1 MQIWQYEALDTNGG
15 RVKGRVKADNK
26 VAALVAVSQLQ
37 LTPLKV
43 DPLQVRDGVFKR
55 ISAAELEQLT
65 SELSIL
71 LRNGVQLDRAL
82 EMMAQA
88 NPNPVIAALLADL
101 TEQVR
106 AGMPLYNA
114 FSRYQRYFDSLY
126 CEMVRI
132 GEESGK
138 LAETLERL
146 SLNLKFQN
154 ELRSKVTQALVY
166 PGFILAVCLVS
177 LFAIFN
183 FIVPSMEGLF
193 SSRKDLPAYTAF
205 LLSASAFVRENQTLI
220 LVAFAGFILL
230 LISSSRKPWFRKM
243 LLAIAVKTPL
253 ISKGLLLSERIRF
266 VSAMQLMLQSGLP
279 LSQSLHFAQ
288 GVFVNPAFGL
298 QVRRVKEDVGHGKML
313 SQSLASTDLLEPVMM
328 SLIKV
333 GEESGK
339 LETVF
344 AEINQ
349 RARWRF
355 EQWALK
361 LTSMLE
367 PLLIIVMGGL
377 VGSVVVTMLL
387 SIVSTSD
394 VPL

>member
-1 MQIWQYEALDTNGG
+1 MT
-15 RVKGRVKADNK
+15 
-26 VAALVAVSQLQ
+26 VA
-37 LTPLKV
+37 PLKV
-43 DPLQVRDGVFKR
+43 TDGFFKS

-88 NPNPVIAALLADL
+88 NPNATIAALLADL

-106 AGMPLYNA
+106 AGTPLHKA
-114 FSRYQRYFDSLY
+114 FSCYSRYFDNLY

-138 LAETLERL
+138 LAETLQRL
-146 SLNLKFQN
+146 TQNLKFQN

-166 PGFILAVCLVS
+166 PGFIMAVCLVS

-193 SSRKDLPAYTAF
+193 SNRDDLPAYTAF
-205 LLSASAFVRENQTLI
+205 LLSSSAFVRENQMLI
-220 LVAFAGFILL
+220 IGSFVVFVFFVL
-230 LISSSRKPWFRKM
+230 SSSRKPWFRSMM
-243 LLAIAVKTPL
+243 LAVAAKTPV
-253 ISKGLLLSERIRF
+253 IRSGLLLSERIRF

-288 GVFVNPAFGL
+288 GVFVSPAMGL
-298 QVRRVKEDVGHGKML
+298 QVRRVKDDIAHGQML
-313 SQSLASTDLLEPVMM
+313 SQSLASTELLEPVMM

-333 GEESGK
+333 GEESGN

-344 AEINQ
+344 AEINN

-367 PLLIIVMGGL
+367 PLLIIIMGGL

-394 VPL
+394 VPI

>member
-1 MQIWQYEALDTNGG
+1 MQIWQYEALDSNGG
-15 RVKGRVKADNK
+15 RVKGRIKAESK
-26 VAALVAVSQLQ
+26 LAALLAVNNQQ
-37 LTPLKV
+37 LTPLSV
-43 DPLQVRDGVFKR
+43 VPLQVKDGLFKR
-55 ISAAELEQLT
+55 IASTELEQLT
-65 SELSIL
+65 SELAIL
-71 LRNGVQLDRAL
+71 LKNGVQLDRAL
-82 EMMAQA
+82 EMMSQA
-88 NPNPVIAALLADL
+88 NPNATIAALLGDL
-101 TEQVR
+101 TERVR
-106 AGMPLYNA
+106 SGMPLYKA
-114 FSRYQRYFDSLY
+114 FHIYQRYFDSLY

-138 LAETLERL
+138 LAETLLRL
-146 SLNLKFQN
+146 AQNLKFQN
-154 ELRSKVTQALVY
+154 ELRNKVTQALVY
-166 PGFILAVCLVS
+166 PGFIMAVCLVS

-183 FIVPSMEGLF
+183 FIVPSMAGLF
-193 SSRKDLPAYTAF
+193 SNRTDLPAYTSF
-205 LLSASAFVRENQTLI
+205 LLAASDFVRQYQLHI
-220 LVAFAGFILL
+220 VIALL
-230 LISSSRKPWFRKM
+230 LGVMFIISSSRKPWFRRA
-243 LLAIAVKTPL
+243 LLAAARNTPV
-253 ISKGLLLSERIRF
+253 ISTGLLYSERIRF

-288 GVFVNPAFGL
+288 GVFVSPAFSL
-298 QVRRVKEDVGHGKML
+298 QVRRVKDDIGHGQML

-333 GEESGK
+333 GEESGR
-339 LETVF
+339 LDTVF

-367 PLLIIVMGGL
+367 PVLIIIMGGL

>member
-1 MQIWQYEALDTNGG
+1 MQIWQYEALDNNGG

-26 VAALVAVSQLQ
+26 IAALLVISQQQ

-43 DPLQVRDGVFKR
+43 MPLQVSDGFFKR
-55 ISAAELEQLT
+55 ISASELEQFT

-88 NPNPVIAALLADL
+88 NPNATVAALLTDL

-106 AGMPLYNA
+106 AGTPLNQA
-114 FSRYQRYFDSLY
+114 FSRYSRYFDNLY

-146 SLNLKFQN
+146 TQNLKFQN

-166 PGFILAVCLVS
+166 PGFILAVCLMS

-193 SSRKDLPAYTAF
+193 TNRQDIPAYTAF
-205 LLSASAFVRENQTLI
+205 LLSASAFVRENQIII
-220 LVAFAGFILL
+220 LVVTLGAILL
-230 LISSSRKPWFRKM
+230 LLSSSRKPWFRKIM
-243 LLAIAVKTPL
+243 LGVAVKTPL

-298 QVRRVKEDVGHGKML
+298 QVRRVKEDIGHGKML
-313 SQSLASTDLLEPVMM
+313 SQSLATTDLLEPIMM
-328 SLIKV
+328 SLIIV

-344 AEINQ
+344 AEINT

-367 PLLIIVMGGL
+367 PLLIIIMGGL

-394 VPL
+394 AAL

>member
-1 MQIWQYEALDTNGG
+1 MEIWQYEALDNNGG
-15 RVKGRVKADNK
+15 RVKGRVKAINK
-26 VAALVAVSQLQ
+26 VAALLAVSQQQ
-37 LTPLKV
+37 LTPLTVAPLKV
-43 DPLQVRDGVFKR
+43 TDGFFKS

-88 NPNPVIAALLADL
+88 NPNATIAALLADL

-106 AGMPLYNA
+106 AGTPLHKA
-114 FSRYQRYFDSLY
+114 FSCYSRYFDNLY

-138 LAETLERL
+138 LAETLQRL
-146 SLNLKFQN
+146 TQNLKFQN

-166 PGFILAVCLVS
+166 PGFIMAVCLVS

-193 SSRKDLPAYTAF
+193 SNRDDLPAYTAF
-205 LLSASAFVRENQTLI
+205 LLSSSAFVRENQMLI
-220 LVAFAGFILL
+220 IGSFVVFVFFVL
-230 LISSSRKPWFRKM
+230 SSSRKPWFRSMM
-243 LLAIAVKTPL
+243 LAVAAKTPV
-253 ISKGLLLSERIRF
+253 IRSGLLLSERIRF

-288 GVFVNPAFGL
+288 GVFVSPAMGL
-298 QVRRVKEDVGHGKML
+298 QVRRVKDDIAHGQML
-313 SQSLASTDLLEPVMM
+313 SQSLASTELLEPVMM

-333 GEESGK
+333 GEESGN

-344 AEINQ
+344 AEINN

-367 PLLIIVMGGL
+367 PLLIIIMGGL

-394 VPL
+394 VPI